1 MAHVLSVLKAS
12 SQFNH
17 SLRGKTWTFNVGP
30 NLALKRSE
38 MKTIQRLQDLG
49 RGLWLDNII
58 RYLVSGGA
66 LVILTLVVLAGHQE
80 AKSQTN
86 PRLSGFDLIDK
97 TGNIRKPSDYRDKY
111 EALGTYA
118 VLDPKGDQMHLTYA
132 SPGTAEYF
140 RKTGK
145 YPDGTVLVKEVFG
158 TDHAQ
163 MTTGDAHWAS
173 GTKVWF
179 VMIKDTKGRYPG
191 NPLWGDGWAWA
202 LFKSDAPD
210 KQVATDYKKD
220 CLGCHVPAK
229 ATDWV
234 YVQGYPVL
242 MSK

>member
-1 MAHVLSVLKAS
+1 
-12 SQFNH
+12 
-17 SLRGKTWTFNVGP
+17 
-30 NLALKRSE
+30 
-38 MKTIQRLQDLG
+38 MKTTRRLHDLG
-49 RGLWLDNII
+49 RNLWLDNII
-58 RYLVSGGA
+58 RYLLSGGA
-66 LVILTLVVLAGHQE
+66 IVILTLAILAGHQQ

-86 PRLSGFDLIDK
+86 PRFNGFDLVDK

-111 EALGTYA
+111 EALGTYT

-179 VMIKDTKGRYPG
+179 VMIKDTKGRYAG
-191 NPLWGDGWAWA
+191 NPLWGDSWGWA
-202 LFKSDAPD
+202 LFKSDAPN

-242 MSK
+242 NSK

>member
-1 MAHVLSVLKAS
+1 
-12 SQFNH
+12 
-17 SLRGKTWTFNVGP
+17 
-30 NLALKRSE
+30 
-38 MKTIQRLQDLG
+38 MKTTRLQNLSP
-49 RGLWLDNII
+49 GLWPGDII
-58 RYLVSGGA
+58 RYLLSGGA
-66 LVILTLVVLAGHQE
+66 IVILTLVVLASHQQ

-86 PRLSGFDLIDK
+86 PRFNGFDLVDN
-97 TGNIRKPSDYRDKY
+97 TGNIRKPSDYRDEY
-111 EALGTYA
+111 EALGTYT

-132 SPGTAEYF
+132 SPRTAEYF

-179 VMIKDTKGRYPG
+179 VMIKDAKGRYPG
-191 NPLWGDGWAWA
+191 NPLWGDGWGWA
-202 LFKSDAPD
+202 LFKSDSPD

-220 CLGCHVPAK
+220 CLGCHIPAK
-229 ATDWV
+229 STDWV

-242 MSK
+242 NSK